1 MAGQSRR
8 DRRRQRERSTVLRRA
23 CESRL
28 AVLGLSDEPDIAR
41 LTERISG
48 HRGRPILLVPV
59 EMRAFDPYGLWF
71 ATVDTDFICYEANTS
86 KHHQEHII
94 AHELGHMI
102 CCHRGVVRPD
112 DETMNLLFP
121 DLSPDL
127 IRDLLRRTG
136 YSDVEEEEAEI
147 MASLIKAIAA
157 NHAVSSPPGVLGGL
171 ESALG
176 FHRHW

>member
-1 MAGQSRR
+1 MARG
-8 DRRRQRERSTVLRRA
+8 DRRRQRQRSTVLRRA
-23 CESRL
+23 CENRL
-28 AVLGLSDEPDIAR
+28 AALGLSDEPDIVR
-41 LTERISG
+41 VTERISER
-48 HRGRPILLVPV
+48 RGRPILLVPV
-59 EMRAFDPYGLWF
+59 TMRAFEPYGLWF
-71 ATVDTDFICYEANTS
+71 ASVDTDFICYEANTS

-121 DLSPDL
+121 DLSPHL

-136 YSDVEEEEAEI
+136 YSDIQEEEAEI
-147 MASLIKAIAA
+147 MASLIKIIAA

-176 FHRHW
+176 FHRHC

>member
-1 MAGQSRR
+1 M
-8 DRRRQRERSTVLRRA
+8 RRA

-28 AVLGLSDEPDIAR
+28 AALGLSDEPDILR
-41 LTERISG
+41 LTERVSER
-48 HRGRPILLVPV
+48 RGRPVLLVPV

-71 ATVDTDFICYEANTS
+71 ASADTDFICYEANTS

-112 DETMNLLFP
+112 EKTMKLLFP
-121 DLSPDL
+121 DLSPHL
-127 IRDLLRRTG
+127 IRDMLRRTEYRTE
-136 YSDVEEEEAEI
+136 YSDIQEEEAEI
-147 MASLIKAIAA
+147 MASLIMAIAA
-157 NHAVSSPPGVLGGL
+157 QGAVSSSPGVLGGL

-176 FHRHW
+176 LHHHW

>member
-1 MAGQSRR
+1 MARQSRR
-8 DRRRQRERSTVLRRA
+8 DRRRQRERSTALRRA

-28 AVLGLSDEPDIAR
+28 AVLGLSDEPDIVR
-41 LTERISG
+41 LIERISG
-48 HRGRPILLVPV
+48 HRGRPIRLVPV

-112 DETMNLLFP
+112 AKTMNLLFP

-157 NHAVSSPPGVLGGL
+157 NHAVSLSPGVLGGL

-176 FHRHW
+176 FHRRW